1 MGGVCESKKNDEE
14 PKKTPKIKTEDLSIK
29 EIKYYEYDCPINV
42 KELDNHHIRIQ
53 NKINQNFGKNNH
65 TNNSSI
71 NNNNIQ
77 RHITLQFHLSN
88 IKIHQC

>member
-14 PKKTPKIKTEDLSIK
+14 PKKAVKIKTEDLSLK

-53 NKINQNFGKNNH
+53 NKINQNFGEYKEIISDRIKLTYQAYRNNDV
-65 TNNSSI
+65 NLFGND
-71 NNNNIQ
+71 
-77 RHITLQFHLSN
+77 
-88 IKIHQC
+88 IK